1 MKNECIMEG
10 YYKNPEKTAEVIKNG
25 YLYTGDKGEIDEEG
39 YLKITGRVK
48 DIFKTSKGKYVA
60 PNPIEM
66 KFSKNENIEQ
76 ICVAGMNLVQPIALV
91 VLSDSAKEID
101 KSNLKISLI
110 NTLEEV
116 NKQIEKH
123 EKIEKIIIVKNQ
135 WTTENNILTPTMKI
149 KRGKIDEIYESNYIE
164 WYESLENII
173 WE

>member
-1 MKNECIMEG
+1 MEG

-66 KFSKNENIEQ
+66 KFSKNKNIEQ
-76 ICVAGMNLVQPIALV
+76 ICVVGMNLDQPIALV
-91 VLSDSAKEID
+91 VLSDSANEIKQSD
-101 KSNLKISLI
+101 LKISLT
-110 NTLEEV
+110 NTLEEI

-123 EKIEKIIIVKNQ
+123 EKIKKVIIVKNQ
-135 WTTENNILTPTMKI
+135 WTTENGVLTPTMKI
-149 KRGKIDEIYESNYIE
+149 KRNEIDKIYESNYIE
-164 WYESLENII
+164 WYESSENII